1 MFVKHGDGNIVS
13 VLEEEEL
20 TDEQKKALEDLYK
33 KQKSSKDKF
42 SSDSNDETTGR

>member
-1 MFVKHGDGNIVS
+1 MFIKRGDGNIVS

-33 KQKSSKDKF
+33 KRKSSDDKF
-42 SSDSNDETTGR
+42 NPDSNDETTGR